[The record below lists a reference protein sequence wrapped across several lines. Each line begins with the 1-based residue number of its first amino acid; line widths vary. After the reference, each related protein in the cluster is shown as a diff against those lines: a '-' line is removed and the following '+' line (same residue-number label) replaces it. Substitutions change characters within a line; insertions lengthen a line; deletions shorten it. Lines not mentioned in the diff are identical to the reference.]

1 MTAPP
6 KLALRW
12 LEAQLHPDERQEL
25 IGDLA
30 EQFHTRVERDGVF
43 TARWWFWRQSL
54 ALLWGFNIRRRD
66 VVSSAHER
74 TRGRWLLGNAAMDWR
89 YAWRAVWASRGASL
103 IALLIITVSLGL
115 ATTVFSI
122 SNGLLLRPLPFPS
135 ADRLVRLTEA
145 QVDRSPD
152 ATSSQPTLPLAG
164 GRVSDTAIGVF
175 SGSAST
181 LELITPYSTGAR
193 TVTTAMGAE
202 HRTYAEVGV
211 GFFDLLGVS
220 PLRGRLFVNADGER
234 SAQVGVVLSES
245 LWRRAFGAR
254 EDIVG
259 TTMLV
264 EETTVVVLGVAAGQI
279 SFPEPDIDLW
289 IPGRWRWPAP
299 GARRNFSTSLEVIG
313 RLAPSATLDTAALE
327 AKQLA
332 GQIAAADPAFLD
344 GADVPVPQFR
354 IRSLQSDLA
363 EPVRPALIALT
374 AAMGL
379 VLVVAAANLVN
390 LLLARSTARHREM
403 AVRLT
408 LGAGRWRIVR
418 PLLFEQLLISA
429 AGCAGGIALAW
440 LLLRLAPAYA
450 PADLA
455 RLSEVQFDVVSLAF
469 IATAALTL
477 GVLVGLLPAWQLPG
491 ASLRDLSTAGR
502 AMVGRR
508 AVSAE
513 ALRRVLVAG
522 QIALAV
528 ALLVGAALLGRTM
541 SALGR
546 IDPGYDGRDAI
557 TFQVGLPDN
566 IFREPERQFG
576 FFDQVIA
583 RLANH
588 PGVVAVG
595 ASSTLP
601 LNPVGISGSFR
612 IEGRPT
618 PTTPDEWPRANK
630 VAVTAG
636 YLPAVGTRIV
646 RGRSFSDADSAA
658 SEPVVII
665 DEALARRYFDGQEAL
680 GHRIEYLRQSRRIV
694 GIAESIRQ
702 RTVTA
707 PPEPVIYFPT
717 VQMPAVM
724 AFNRLTGG
732 LAVRTAGDPLAIVPD
747 VRAVVQ
753 DVDPAVPIHAVARL
767 EDRLRATFA
776 APRFY
781 AVTIG
786 LFAALA
792 VAVSVLGVYG
802 LLMYAVERRRV
813 EFGVRRA
820 LGGDERHILMLVL
833 RQASVLVLVGATLGL
848 IIAGVGMGVLRSLL
862 FGVDALDVPSFV
874 GAALVVWV
882 IGLAASLLP
891 AWRAMRVDPARTLR
905 AD

>member
-1 MTAPP
+1 MSAPP
-6 KLALRW
+6 RLALRW
-12 LEAQLHPDERQEL
+12 LEARLHPDERQEL
-25 IGDLA
+25 IGDLT
-30 EQFHTRVERDGVF
+30 EQFQVMVDRHGAGR
-43 TARWWFWRQSL
+43 ARWWFWRQTL
-54 ALLWGFNIRRRD
+54 ALLWGFSMRRRD
-66 VVSSAHER
+66 IVSSAHER

-89 YAWRAVWASRGASL
+89 YAWRAVRASGGTSL
-103 IALLIITVSLGL
+103 VAFLIIAVSLGL

-135 ADRLVRLTEA
+135 ADRLVRLAEA
-145 QVDRSPD
+145 QVERGPD
-152 ATSSQPTLPLAG
+152 ATSRQPTLPSSG
-164 GRVSDTAIGVF
+164 GRLSDTAIGVF
-175 SGSAST
+175 IDSAST
-181 LELITPYSTGAR
+181 LELVTPYSAGAR
-193 TVTTAMGAE
+193 TVTTPSGAE
-202 HRTYAEVGV
+202 HRTCAEVGV

-220 PLRGRLFVNADGER
+220 PLRGRLFVQAD
-234 SAQVGVVLSES
+234 AQQSSQAGVVLSES
-245 LWRRAFGAR
+245 FWRRSFGAR

-259 TTMLV
+259 ATMLI
-264 EETTVVVLGVAAGQI
+264 EEKTMMVLGVAAGPV

-289 IPGRWRWPAP
+289 IAGRWRWPAP

-313 RLAPSATLDTAALE
+313 RLASSATFESAALE
-327 AKQLA
+327 ARQLA
-332 GQIAAADPAFLD
+332 GHIAAADPAFLD

-363 EPVRPALIALT
+363 EPIRPALIALT

-403 AVRLT
+403 AVRMT

-429 AGCAGGIALAW
+429 AGCAGGAALAW

-455 RLSEVQFDVVSLAF
+455 RLSEVHFDVGALVF
-469 IATAALTL
+469 IATAALIL

-502 AMVGRR
+502 AIVGRR
-508 AVSAE
+508 AVSADT
-513 ALRRVLVAG
+513 LRRVLVSG
-522 QIALAV
+522 QVALAV
-528 ALLVGAALLGRTM
+528 VLLVGAGLLGRTM
-541 SALGR
+541 WALGR
-546 IDPGYDGRDAI
+546 IDPGYDGREAI
-557 TFQVGLPDN
+557 TFQVGLPN
-566 IFREPERQFG
+566 LIFSQPERQFG
-576 FFDQVIA
+576 FFDDVIS
-583 RLANH
+583 RLSHH
-588 PGVVAVG
+588 PEVVAVG

-601 LNPVGISGSFR
+601 LNPVGISGSFQ
-612 IEGRPT
+612 IEGRPR
-618 PTTPDEWPRANK
+618 PETPDQWPRANK
-630 VAVTAG
+630 VSVTAG

-646 RGRSFSDADSAA
+646 RGRNFGDADSAA

-665 DEALARRYFDGQEAL
+665 DDALARRYFDGQDPL
-680 GHRIEYLRQSRRIV
+680 GQRIDYLRQWRRIV
-694 GIAESIRQ
+694 GITESIRQ

-707 PPEPVIYFPT
+707 PPEPVIYFPMA
-717 VQMPAVM
+717 QMPAVM

-732 LAVRTAGDPLAIVPD
+732 LAVRLSGDPMSIVPA
-747 VRAVVQ
+747 VRAAVH
-753 DVDPAVPIHAVARL
+753 DADPTVPIYAVARL

-776 APRFY
+776 TPRFY

-786 LFAALA
+786 LFAVLA

-802 LLMYAVERRRV
+802 LLMYTVERRRV

-820 LGGDERHILMLVL
+820 LGGDEKHIMMLVM
-833 RQASVLVLVGATLGL
+833 RQASMLVLVGSAVGL
-848 IIAGVGMGVLRSLL
+848 VIAGLGMGVLRSLL
-862 FGVDALDVPSFV
+862 FGVDALDTPSFV

-882 IGLAASLLP
+882 IGLAASLVP